1 MTLYGVLMFSRGL
14 GNVLSTP
21 ISNALLTQS
30 AVKLSARA
38 LLVARTT
45 GFEVAGGRFNH
56 IIIFTGVC
64 LAGTAAL
71 SLAAW
76 SRELTRR
83 P

>member
-21 ISNALLTQS
+21 ISNALLTRT

-38 LLVARTT
+38 ILVARTT
-45 GFEVAGGRFNH
+45 GFEVANGRFNH
-56 IIIFTGVC
+56 IIVFTGAC
-64 LAGTAAL
+64 LVGTAAL

-76 SRELTRR
+76 SREVMRR
-83 P
+83 A

>member
-21 ISNALLTQS
+21 ISNALLTQG

-38 LLVARTT
+38 LIVARTT
-45 GFEVAGGRFNH
+45 GFQVAGGRFNY
-56 IIIFTGVC
+56 IIMFTGTC
-64 LAGTAAL
+64 LAGTAVL

-76 SRELTRR
+76 SREVIRR
-83 P
+83 T